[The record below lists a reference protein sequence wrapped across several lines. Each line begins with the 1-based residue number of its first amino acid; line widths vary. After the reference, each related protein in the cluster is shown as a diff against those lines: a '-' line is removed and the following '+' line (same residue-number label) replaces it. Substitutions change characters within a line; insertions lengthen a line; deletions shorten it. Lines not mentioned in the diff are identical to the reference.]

1 MVVLNELHRLFD
13 RMDTA
18 LKKKGNK
25 QQVLTDAINY
35 SLEYETIIAWFS
47 TKLPDSVYLANNK
60 SLTLEWNK
68 RKRKYKI

>member
-1 MVVLNELHRLFD
+1 
-13 RMDTA
+13 MDTA